1 MIARDREFLQTV
13 QQRAGELK
21 RAGKS
26 SDEAAAAV
34 VADIAPK
41 YPEWG
46 NPSGAAAVAR
56 AVYAEAR

>member
-1 MIARDREFLQTV
+1 LDGQPT
-13 QQRAGELK
+13 

-26 SDEAAAAV
+26 NDEAAAAM

-41 YPEWG
+41 NHEWG

-56 AVYAEAR
+56 AAYAEAG